1 VTRDESHVSVG
12 VLLALGYGRKAKNEL
27 HGRHINQGRVEVG
40 KEAEKKEKR
49 KEKLVI
55 GREDRGR

>member
-1 VTRDESHVSVG
+1 VKH
-12 VLLALGYGRKAKNEL
+12 EL
-27 HGRHINQGRVEVG
+27 RGRHINQGRVEVG

-49 KEKLVI
+49 KENLAI